1 MEEKLIPQNIAA
13 EQSVLGALLID
24 KTAINRVVGKLK
36 KEDFYRPSHQITY
49 EAMLNLHARN
59 IPIDMVTI
67 TEELKKMGK
76 YEDVGGVNF
85 ITMLANMEF
94 TSANIQHHAR
104 IVEEKALL
112 REVIDSGTKLA
123 SMGYRCSEG
132 ELQYVVDA
140 AQQQLLHLTNR
151 YVGSDYV
158 HIKSIVEPLVD
169 RFGEM
174 VESNETVT
182 GVASGFTDLDELIG
196 GLHPSDFII
205 LAARPSMG
213 KTALALNIAENV
225 ALRGAKAGEPAKRI
239 IFFSLEMSSEQ
250 LAMRMICGRA
260 GVNITKLYDGFVSKA
275 SERSLADVAREL
287 QSAPLWLDESTNLTI
302 LEMRAKARRV
312 CSKEDIGL
320 IIIDYL
326 QLINGDSR
334 VPREQQIAEIS
345 RGVKAMAKELRL
357 PVIVLSQ
364 LNRDS
369 EKENRQPRLSDLRES
384 GAIEQDA
391 DIVLILSRQILS
403 DKDDK
408 DAQIDGDVVI
418 RDLVV
423 AKHRNGPVGVI
434 PLTFVRS
441 LTRFEN
447 YIDEKK
453 FE

>member
-24 KTAINRVVGKLK
+24 NTAINRVVGKLK
-36 KEDFYRPSHQITY
+36 KEDFYRPAHQITY

-151 YVGSDYV
+151 YASSDYV

-182 GVASGFTDLDELIG
+182 GAASGFTDLDELIG

-239 IFFSLEMSSEQ
+239 IFFSLEMSREQ
-250 LAMRMICGRA
+250 LAQRMICTEA
-260 GVNITKLYDGFVSKA
+260 NVSKQDLHPGKA
-275 SERSLADVAREL
+275 AAEGGKITEEEL
-287 QSAPLWLDESTNLTI
+287 QNKKSSVMSRIW
-302 LEMRAKARRV
+302 KAATKSRR
-312 CSKEDIGL
+312 
-320 IIIDYL
+320 
-326 QLINGDSR
+326 
-334 VPREQQIAEIS
+334 
-345 RGVKAMAKELRL
+345 
-357 PVIVLSQ
+357 
-364 LNRDS
+364 
-369 EKENRQPRLSDLRES
+369 
-384 GAIEQDA
+384 
-391 DIVLILSRQILS
+391 
-403 DKDDK
+403 
-408 DAQIDGDVVI
+408 
-418 RDLVV
+418 
-423 AKHRNGPVGVI
+423 
-434 PLTFVRS
+434 
-441 LTRFEN
+441 
-447 YIDEKK
+447 
-453 FE
+453 

>member
-36 KEDFYRPSHQITY
+36 KEDFYRPAHQITY

-94 TSANIQHHAR
+94 TSANIQYHAR

-123 SMGYRCSEG
+123 SMGYHCNDG
-132 ELQYVVDA
+132 EIHHVVDA

-205 LAARPSMG
+205 LAWQP
-213 KTALALNIAENV
+213 ALPWAKPP
-225 ALRGAKAGEPAKRI
+225 LRLTLRKMWPCGEPSPGNRPNGSS
-239 IFFSLEMSSEQ
+239 FS
-250 LAMRMICGRA
+250 
-260 GVNITKLYDGFVSKA
+260 VWK
-275 SERSLADVAREL
+275 
-287 QSAPLWLDESTNLTI
+287 
-302 LEMRAKARRV
+302 
-312 CSKEDIGL
+312 
-320 IIIDYL
+320 
-326 QLINGDSR
+326 
-334 VPREQQIAEIS
+334 
-345 RGVKAMAKELRL
+345 
-357 PVIVLSQ
+357 
-364 LNRDS
+364 
-369 EKENRQPRLSDLRES
+369 
-384 GAIEQDA
+384 
-391 DIVLILSRQILS
+391 
-403 DKDDK
+403 
-408 DAQIDGDVVI
+408 
-418 RDLVV
+418 
-423 AKHRNGPVGVI
+423 
-434 PLTFVRS
+434 
-441 LTRFEN
+441 
-447 YIDEKK
+447 
-453 FE
+453 